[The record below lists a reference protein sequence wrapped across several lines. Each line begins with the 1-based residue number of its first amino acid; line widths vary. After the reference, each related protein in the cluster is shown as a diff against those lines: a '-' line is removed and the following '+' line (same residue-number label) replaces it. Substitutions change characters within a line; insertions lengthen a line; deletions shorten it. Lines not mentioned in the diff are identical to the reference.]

1 MAHFYLFFPLV
12 PGPGEKE
19 GSACLG
25 TGTTG
30 TYVLMSVTISTP
42 PLPKVKWRVLW
53 GLAHSMAVS
62 LEEIDYHGIA
72 GQEGRHFSSF

>member
-1 MAHFYLFFPLV
+1 MAHFYLIFPLV

-30 TYVLMSVTISTP
+30 MCIVTSMAISIP
-42 PLPKVKWRVLW
+42 PFPKVKWRVLW
-53 GLAHSMAVS
+53 GLTPSMAAP
-62 LEEIDYHGIA
+62 LEESDYHDIA
-72 GQEGRHFSSF
+72 GQEGRQFSRF